1 MSLDSWTR
9 HNRAVDHRISIIIKL
24 AARLAASLALLAW
37 TPAFSQAQATD
48 AQYGAE
54 LEGFDY
60 PYPVQ
65 RFAFTSQGQ
74 AMSMAYMDLAPAKPN
89 GRTLVMFHGKN
100 FCSASWDT
108 LLDRLRDAGFR
119 VIAVDQIGFCKSTK
133 PEHTCSPSSSSRPT
147 PMLCWPLSESPR

>member
-1 MSLDSWTR
+1 MSTNGARRNDRAIDSL
-9 HNRAVDHRISIIIKL
+9 IF
-24 AARLAASLALLAW
+24 AALRVAAQLVVSLAVLAW
-37 TPAFSQAQATD
+37 TPACAAAQPVD
-48 AQYGAE
+48 AHYGAE
-54 LEGFDY
+54 LEEFDY

-65 RFAFTSQGQ
+65 RFALTSQGQ
-74 AMSMAYMDLAPAKPN
+74 AMSMAYMDLAPPKPN

-133 PEHTCSPSSSSRPT
+133 PE
-147 PMLCWPLSESPR
+147 